1 MKIIDYDELIN
12 IIIKKDIKSE
22 YMQAAFIIFRDALK
36 EAGYTIYENGK
47 LNSKGT

>member
-12 IIIKKDIKSE
+12 IIIKKKTKSE
-22 YMQAAFIIFRDALK
+22 YMQAAFIIFREAFK

-47 LNSKGT
+47 IQT